1 MIRYLIGRL
10 LVSGLVL
17 VLLVTFVVLL
27 GSLAPGDPASTLLG
41 PLASPRLVEL
51 VRAEMRLDLPLHRQV
66 LEYLAGAVQGDLG
79 RDFFSR
85 TPVTSIIL
93 PVVPH
98 TAALAVATLGF
109 AMIVGI
115 PLGVL
120 AGSRPESRLDRALS
134 ALSVSVISIP
144 SFVVAILLML
154 TLGLRF
160 RLFPIF
166 GAGSFTEP
174 LTYLR
179 HLAMPAMALGL
190 GWVGYLARLVRNGM
204 LEAMASDYVRTARA
218 FGLRRRTVLYRHA
231 LKNALVPTAA
241 MLSMS
246 LGSLLGGAV
255 LVEVIFSR
263 PGLGRLIVDAV
274 SQRNFPVLQGGILIA
289 GTAFLLVNLL
299 ADFLY
304 RFLDPRIRIESAE

>member
-1 MIRYLIGRL
+1 MIRYLVGRL
-10 LVSGLVL
+10 VVSALVL
-17 VLLVTFVVLL
+17 VLLTVFVVLL
-27 GSLAPGDPASTLLG
+27 GTLAPGDPATTLLG

-51 VRAEMRLDLPLHRQV
+51 VRAEMRLDLPAYRQV
-66 LEYLAGAVQGDLG
+66 TEYLSGAVRGDLG

-93 PVVPH
+93 PVLPH
-98 TAALAVATLGF
+98 TLALAIASLSF
-109 AMIVGI
+109 AVLASI

-120 AGSRPESRLDRALS
+120 AGTRPESRLDRALS
-134 ALSVSVISIP
+134 ALSVSLISIP

-166 GAGSFTEP
+166 GAGSFSEP

-179 HLAMPAMALGL
+179 HLVMPSVALGL

-218 FGLRRRTVLYRHA
+218 YGLPRRSVVYGHA
-231 LKNALVPTAA
+231 LKNALVPTVAI
-241 MLSMS
+241 LSMS

-255 LVEVIFSR
+255 FVEVIFSR

-274 SQRNFPVLQGGILIA
+274 AQRNFPVLQGGILIA
-289 GTAFLLVNLL
+289 GAAFVLVNLL

-304 RFLDPRIRIESAE
+304 RFLDPRIRVESGE